1 MNNYKTTLCQ
11 PCGLQTFFLFLET
24 RQRLDK
30 YMSQALPC
38 DLHAMQGIYYLH
50 SNSSSLLHSGHSN
63 QTLSLLP
70 EQPILFLT
78 QSHTK
83 PLSHFTNVHH
93 HLFQNTYPA
102 TDSEPSNPPLSL
114 RLSLPSLTFQPRL
127 PLPSCPPLP
136 GRPVREARKSRTHP
150 SKARLLQK
158 ASFAAISFVMC
169 AVRHALSCMA
179 SVLYYG
185 WSHARVAL
193 FDLHAAPEAQ
203 EAQGLFGCLG
213 RQTCTQRPVLLSYPP
228 HLQIPRF
235 CSYCSQQAHL
245 FASFISSFI
254 PVLKKKPENRHPRKI
269 KKTLQ
274 ESEATLNKKLLQSPS
289 LDSPS
294 LWSTSLT
301 VFGF

>member
-1 MNNYKTTLCQ
+1 MTSTCHKRCPATSMPCKEYTTYILTRLVFYILATAIKPYLSFRNN
-11 PCGLQTFFLFLET
+11 
-24 RQRLDK
+24 R
-30 YMSQALPC
+30 
-38 DLHAMQGIYYLH
+38 
-50 SNSSSLLHSGHSN
+50 SSSSHKATQNHFH
-63 QTLSLLP
+63 TL
-70 EQPILFLT
+70 
-78 QSHTK
+78 
-83 PLSHFTNVHH
+83 
-93 HLFQNTYPA
+93 
-102 TDSEPSNPPLSL
+102 
-114 RLSLPSLTFQPRL
+114 LTFTTICSRTPIQPRL